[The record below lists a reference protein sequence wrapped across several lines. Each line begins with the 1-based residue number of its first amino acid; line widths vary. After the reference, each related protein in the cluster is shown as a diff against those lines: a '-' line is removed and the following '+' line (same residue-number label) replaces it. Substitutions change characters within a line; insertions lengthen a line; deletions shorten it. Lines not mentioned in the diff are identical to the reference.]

1 MPALAVNFKNTITDS
16 QQTLYTSPST
26 GAGTRIDSFTA
37 ANTGGINASY
47 AAYIDNGIS
56 DNAPIIPFNIVV
68 WGESD
73 LGIGLV
79 NQVVPPGASIKVE
92 SSLLSGIYF
101 TVSGVELS

>member
-1 MPALAVNFKNTITDS
+1 MPALAVNFKNTATDS
-16 QQTLYTSPST
+16 QQTLYASPPT

-56 DNAPIIPFNIVV
+56 DNKPIIPFRIVV

-79 NQVVPPGASIKVE
+79 NQTIPPGGTLKVE
-92 SSLLSGIYF
+92 SSSVGDIYF
-101 TVSGVELS
+101 TVSGVELA